1 MIFLSL
7 LLAQFYPDPRPP
19 AFPDFIKVDT
29 VKVDT
34 IPWHWDVLGRKVE
47 EK

>member
-1 MIFLSL
+1 ML
-7 LLAQFYPDPRPP
+7 LVLLVLAQYADPRPP
-19 AFPDFIKVDT
+19 AFPDSIKVDT